1 MTKHLPQTRH
11 AKRLLR
17 RMASSAAMLLALC
30 VAAPAAHAQWSVNDA
45 EANRHLSNID
55 TNSGKIDKS
64 TDHTNQ
70 TIGNTGDDYNS
81 ATVNGRLDAINRKL
95 TIGTYD
101 EAKPGPRLK
110 DPDKALPAS
119 TSAALDDG
127 ASCNSIAPQQK
138 ATCQDIVA
146 LQNAQYKYML
156 TMYEN
161 TNTRDAMLRS
171 LLEERKNINSND
183 PNQYG
188 KLEDNTNK
196 LTALYNLIQLD
207 YQQMQTVNYAYEANI
222 RYLQAKQTLAAN
234 AASTGKD
241 TSSSTGSISIPGIG
255 SVSLDSVIQGLATGA
270 ALKVALTG
278 VQSTPPSGMKTLTIS
293 DSNGY

>member
-1 MTKHLPQTRH
+1 MIQHLPQAIH
-11 AKRLLR
+11 AKQLLR
-17 RMASSAAMLLALC
+17 RMASSAAMLFALC
-30 VAAPAAHAQWSVNDA
+30 LAAPTANAQWSVNDA
-45 EANRHLSNID
+45 DANRHLSNIEGKSNSIESHTD
-55 TNSGKIDKS
+55 NTNR
-64 TDHTNQ
+64 
-70 TIGNTGDDYNS
+70 TIGNAGDDYQSN
-81 ATVNGRLDAINRKL
+81 TVNGRLDAINRKL
-95 TIGTYD
+95 VIGTYD

-119 TSAALDDG
+119 SSAALDDG
-127 ASCNSIAPQQK
+127 ASCNTVAPQQK
-138 ATCQDIVA
+138 TTCQDIVA

-171 LLEERKNINSND
+171 LLAERKDIKDTD

-234 AASTGKD
+234 AASTGKNP
-241 TSSSTGSISIPGIG
+241 SSSTGGISIPGIG
-255 SVSLDSVIQGLATGA
+255 SISLDSVIQGLATGA
-270 ALKVALTG
+270 ALELALKG
-278 VQSTPPSGMKTLTIS
+278 AQSDKPAGMKTLGVGE
-293 DSNGY
+293 SNGF